1 MGFSNRVILGVIGAA
16 VVITLIT
23 IPAVYY
29 SRSGATKRPFTL
41 QDYFNDTIRKKSY
54 NLYWMSDKE
63 YLHKE
68 RDGNVYLH
76 NAETKDK
83 YLYLSNATFK
93 KVDATDYWLSGDHK
107 YTAFESNYTKN
118 FRHSYS
124 ASYSIYDMTQSTFV
138 TPASLPRMVQ
148 YFSFA
153 PEGNQYAYV
162 SNFNIFLNSNVT
174 AEPVQLTHDGKKNEI
189 LNGIPDW
196 VYEEE
201 IFASNGA
208 IWWSSTGKFLAFAQF
223 NDTDVQK
230 VEFPWYGSEQ
240 YPITVAIPYP
250 KAGSNLTKVKLFVV
264 DTANPTLHS
273 QLAPPASMAGR
284 FVCTTCSLMLTRNTD
299 FKAEVNAV
307 RSQFDPFENLV
318 IFSYFLLSDHILCS
332 VTWATDERVAVQW
345 LTRKQNHVVVAIY
358 DFDGS
363 SWREKEKFE
372 QTSKTGW
379 IGHYMPLPIFFAKDK
394 LSFYKVMSDTQG
406 YKHIHYIKNGK
417 ATPITSGKWEVIY
430 ISKLTKDAIYFVSN
444 QHERNP
450 VKRNLYKIMLG
461 SSPSTP
467 MCLTC
472 GLHEDRCQYNSAY
485 LSYDASFYRMDCYG
499 QLALYVFA
507 SNNSAMQETFVTNN
521 QSLDVIK
528 MANIGVKC
536 LYEFMSVLFGLG
548 PGLPL
553 YTLMDN
559 RGSGAGTE
567 LSILEDNKELENLL
581 TEFQMPTMKYG
592 TVKIAGFD
600 MWYQMMLPPD
610 FQKSKKYPLLIDV
623 YAGPCSQSVSYQNK
637 LNWGTYLSSSLG
649 IIVASVD
656 GRGSGYQGD
665 EIMHAIY
672 RQLGTFEVEDQMS
685 AVRKF
690 INMGF
695 IDKDRIAIWGW
706 SYGGYV
712 ASMALGAGTGLF
724 KCGIAV
730 APVAKWD
737 YYDAVYTERYM
748 GKPSENSDSYKNS
761 TVISRAKNF
770 KKVSYLL
777 IHGTADDNVHFQQ
790 AAQISKALVEELVDF
805 EAMWYTDK
813 DHSLRGQALHHTY
826 ILMSHFLQK
835 CFLNP
840 E

>member
-1 MGFSNRVILGVIGAA
+1 GFSNRLVLGVIGAA

-29 SRSGATKRPFTL
+29 SRSGASKRPFTL

-63 YLHKE
+63 YVHKE
-68 RDGNVYLH
+68 TDGNVYLH

-83 YLYLSNATFK
+83 DLYLSNATFK
-93 KVDATDYWLSGDHK
+93 KVDATDYWLSGDHN
-107 YTAFESNYTKN
+107 YIAFESNYTKN

-124 ASYSIYDMTQSTFV
+124 ASYSIYDMTKSTFV

-174 AEPVQLTHDGKKNEI
+174 AESVQLTTNGKKNEI

-196 VYEEE
+196 IYEEE
-201 IFASNGA
+201 VFASNGA
-208 IWWSSTGKFLAFAQF
+208 IWWSSTGRFLAYAQF
-223 NDTDVQK
+223 NDTEVQK
-230 VEFPWYGSEQ
+230 VEFSWYGSEQ
-240 YPITVAIPYP
+240 YPETVAIPYP

-273 QLAPPASMAGR
+273 QLALPASMAG
-284 FVCTTCSLMLTRNTD
+284 
-299 FKAEVNAV
+299 
-307 RSQFDPFENLV
+307 
-318 IFSYFLLSDHILCS
+318 SDHILCS

-379 IGHYMPLPIFFAKDK
+379 IGHYMPLPIFFAEDK

-485 LSYDASFYRMDCYG
+485 LSVDASFYRMDCYG

-507 SNNSAMQETFVTNN
+507 
-521 QSLDVIK
+521 K
-528 MANIGVKC
+528 
-536 LYEFMSVLFGLG
+536 
-548 PGLPL
+548 
-553 YTLMDN
+553 
-559 RGSGAGTE
+559 
-567 LSILEDNKELENLL
+567 LSILEDNKDLENLL
-581 TEFQMPTMKYG
+581 SEFQMPTMKYG

-672 RQLGTFEVEDQMS
+672 KHLGTFEVEDQMS

-690 INMGF
+690 IDMGF

-712 ASMALGAGTGLF
+712 TSMALGAGTGLF

-761 TVISRAKNF
+761 TVTSRAKNF
-770 KKVSYLL
+770 KKVAYLL

-813 DHSLRGQALHHTY
+813 DHSLRGQAYHHTY
-826 ILMSHFLQK
+826 TLMSHFLQK
-835 CFLNP
+835 CLLNP

>member
-1 MGFSNRVILGVIGAA
+1 MGFSNRLILGVIGAA

-29 SRSGATKRPFTL
+29 SRSRASKRPFTL

-68 RDGNVYLH
+68 SDGNVYLH

-83 YLYLSNATFK
+83 RLYLSNATFN

-107 YTAFESNYTKN
+107 YIAFESNYTKN

-124 ASYSIYDMTQSTFV
+124 ASYSIYDMTTSTFV
-138 TPASLPRMVQ
+138 TPESLPRIVQ

-153 PEGNQYAYV
+153 PKGNQYAYV
-162 SNFNIFLNSNVT
+162 LNFNIFLNSNVT
-174 AEPVQLTHDGKKNEI
+174 AESVQLTHNGKKNEI

-196 VYEEE
+196 IYEEE
-201 IFASNGA
+201 VFASDGA
-208 IWWSSTGKFLAFAQF
+208 IWWSSTGKFLAYAQF
-223 NDTDVQK
+223 NDTEVQK
-230 VEFPWYGSEQ
+230 VEFSWYGSEQ
-240 YPITVAIPYP
+240 YPKTVAISYP

-264 DTANPTLHS
+264 DTANPSQHS
-273 QLAPPASMAGR
+273 QLALPASMAG
-284 FVCTTCSLMLTRNTD
+284 
-299 FKAEVNAV
+299 
-307 RSQFDPFENLV
+307 
-318 IFSYFLLSDHILCS
+318 SDHILCS

-345 LTRKQNHVVVAIY
+345 LTRKQNHLVVAIY

-379 IGHYMPLPIFFAKDK
+379 IGHYMPLPIFFAEDK

-406 YKHIHYIKNGK
+406 YKHIHFIKNGK

-450 VKRNLYKIMLG
+450 IKRNLYKIMLG

-485 LSYDASFYRMDCYG
+485 LSVDASFYRMDCY
-499 QLALYVFA
+499 
-507 SNNSAMQETFVTNN
+507 
-521 QSLDVIK
+521 
-528 MANIGVKC
+528 
-536 LYEFMSVLFGLG
+536 G

-559 RGSGAGTE
+559 RASGAGTE
-567 LSILEDNKELENLL
+567 LSILEDNKNLENLL
-581 TEFQMPTMKYG
+581 SEFQMPTMKYG

-610 FQKSKKYPLLIDV
+610 FKKSKKYPLLIDV

-672 RQLGTFEVEDQMS
+672 RRLGTFEVEDQIS

-690 INMGF
+690 IDMGF

-712 ASMALGAGTGLF
+712 TSMALGAGTGLF

-761 TVISRAKNF
+761 TVTSRAKNF
-770 KKVSYLL
+770 KKVAYLL

-813 DHSLRGQALHHTY
+813 DHSLRGQAYHHTY
-826 ILMSHFLQK
+826 TLMSHFLQK
-835 CFLNP
+835 CLLNP